1 MIERYQHPS
10 DEWPVPVIVHQ
21 WLHQLALLV
30 DLDQHLKRG
39 EGQDVDVA
47 FTPQFGGQHV
57 VFELPKAQQGVRR
70 GVVARF
76 EDLEAAGYANHA
88 RQVIWSRLGKQR

>member
-1 MIERYQHPS
+1 MTERYQRPS
-10 DEWPVPVIVHQ
+10 NEWPVPVVVNQ
-21 WLHQLALLV
+21 WLHQLALLA
-30 DLDQHLKRG
+30 DLHRHLKCG

-47 FTPQFGGQHV
+47 FTPRFDGQRV
-57 VFELPKAQQGVRR
+57 VFELPNAQQGVRR
-70 GVVARF
+70 GIVARF